1 MKVRFSNMEWA
12 NALKGFPFLEEEG
25 RTGLPGD
32 AGAGWNTLMAE
43 DGRRCRMLPQQ
54 HPDK

>member
-12 NALKGFPFLEEEG
+12 NALKGFPFLEEQG

-32 AGAGWNTLMAE
+32 AGAGWKTLMAE
-43 DGRRCRMLPQQ
+43 DGRR
-54 HPDK
+54 